1 MPNVTQYVL
10 SYIRVSEAG
19 LKDRYYLVVR
29 QTRQFYIFIMFISL
43 KNVV

>member
-1 MPNVTQYVL
+1 MSNVTQYVL

-29 QTRQFYIFIMFISL
+29 QNACQLHGYMHNKYIKIS
-43 KNVV
+43 